1 MGTARAGCTLLFPDA
16 VALVTL
22 RTEPTC
28 SSRDSQ
34 FAQMTNSN
42 VPNLT
47 QKRLIN
53 HTQRNLLAGVITV
66 IPIWITWLVFDFIL
80 EKLRQVGTPLV
91 QAVSRG
97 VQSVAPALAEWMLTP
112 WFQSLL
118 AVILTLMALYL
129 LGLTATFV
137 IGKRMLQFFDALM
150 QRIPFVQTIYGAAK
164 KLVNAL
170 QQKPGGGGQRVVLIE
185 FPTPGMKAVG
195 FMTRVMTDKNT
206 GQQLAAVYVPTAPNP
221 TSGYVEIVPLESVV
235 ATDWTIDEAMNF
247 VVSGGA
253 VAPDF
258 LVYAKPTTDT
268 AQDPTSPTT

>member
-1 MGTARAGCTLLFPDA
+1 
-16 VALVTL
+16 
-22 RTEPTC
+22 
-28 SSRDSQ
+28 
-34 FAQMTNSN
+34 MTQSN
-42 VPNLT
+42 VPNLA

-80 EKLRQVGTPLV
+80 EKLRQVGAPLV
-91 QAVSRG
+91 QAVSHG

-258 LVYAKPTTDT
+258 LVYAKPTTDS
-268 AQDPTSPTT
+268 AQDPNSPSK